1 MKSFKIVICI
11 LAIAFSFS
19 GCMPTQN
26 LSHLTV
32 VQGIGIDLSKSETRI
47 TIQYLNLSK
56 TGGTQALNGNITAV
70 ADGNAKN
77 ISDALSSASKT
88 LSKKVFFGQNKIIV
102 FGSDYV
108 KEHMT
113 DGLNYLFRSVDGR
126 PDVLVAMSDKKAED
140 IIRNKERESRIP
152 AQTVYDLLE
161 IGEANGLG
169 ATVTVNEA
177 LNMYSNPTSDLY
189 FPVLTSNETNVACK
203 GIAVFS
209 KEKYADTLNAY
220 ESFGF
225 LFINNKIDGGTLL
238 VSDSQMGIIG
248 LEIISSDTKKSV
260 SVKGGEIT
268 FNCDVSATLVI
279 NELENGFSESLDQSK
294 INKIQV
300 LSKKRIKSMCTKAF
314 EKCVKSK
321 SDPYMIGRYLA
332 KADGK
337 YYDKVKDNWRGQLS
351 SVKFNIRVDTQVK
364 KVNDNSR
371 RQ

>member
-1 MKSFKIVICI
+1 MKNFKVVICI
-11 LAIAFSFS
+11 LVIAFSFS

-32 VQGIGIDLSKSETRI
+32 VQGMGVDLSKNETRI

-56 TGGTQALNGNITAV
+56 TGGSEALNGNITAV

-102 FGSDYV
+102 FGRDYA
-108 KEHMT
+108 KKHMT
-113 DGLNYLFRSVDGR
+113 EGLNYLFRSIDGR
-126 PDVLVAMSDKKAED
+126 PDVFVAMSDKKAED

-169 ATVTVNEA
+169 ATVTVNDA
-177 LNMYSNPTSDLY
+177 LNMYSNPTSDVY
-189 FPVLTSNETNVACK
+189 FPVLTSNKTNVACK

-220 ESFGF
+220 ETFGF

-238 VSDSQMGIIG
+238 VQDSEMGVIG
-248 LEIISSDTKKSV
+248 LEITSSGTKKSV
-260 SVKGGEIT
+260 SVNNGQIT
-268 FNCDVSATLVI
+268 FNCDVSATIVI
-279 NELENGFSESLDQSK
+279 NELEKGFSESIGQSK
-294 INKIQV
+294 INILEK
-300 LSKKRIKSMCTKAF
+300 LARKRIKSMCTKAF

-332 KADGK
+332 KTDGK
-337 YYDKVKDNWRGQLS
+337 YYDKLKSDWRNQLNF
-351 SVKFNIRVDTQVK
+351 VKFNIRVDTKVK
-364 KVNDNSR
+364 KVNDNSP